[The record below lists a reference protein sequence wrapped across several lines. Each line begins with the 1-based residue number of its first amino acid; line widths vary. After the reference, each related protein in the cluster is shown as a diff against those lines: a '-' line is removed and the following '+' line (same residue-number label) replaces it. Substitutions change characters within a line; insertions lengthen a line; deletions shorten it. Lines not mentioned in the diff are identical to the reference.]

1 MKVAQ
6 FNVKATATQSAR
18 WKQAAE
24 AEGFA
29 SVGAWLSRAADAYLQ
44 VRARAGLP
52 VPLAWHRGHFRV
64 ELLSGE
70 ATVKGYLSPP
80 FGTFYGTPAGQPRY
94 QGKHR
99 YTLVY
104 LPSKRILATVG
115 TYAHCRT
122 LASELAR
129 LWFREAG
136 KEPSGN
142 PVPLLQR
149 LQREDV

>member
-6 FNVKATATQSAR
+6 FNVRATATQSAR

-64 ELLSGE
+64 NLEAGE
-70 ATVKGYLSPP
+70 TTVKGYVSPP

-94 QGKHR
+94 QGLHR

-104 LPSKRILATVG
+104 LPSRRILATVQ
-115 TYAHCRT
+115 TYAQCRT

-129 LWFREAG
+129 LWFRG
-136 KEPSGN
+136 DGSEPSGN
-142 PVPLLQR
+142 PGPVLSSPA
-149 LQREDV
+149 